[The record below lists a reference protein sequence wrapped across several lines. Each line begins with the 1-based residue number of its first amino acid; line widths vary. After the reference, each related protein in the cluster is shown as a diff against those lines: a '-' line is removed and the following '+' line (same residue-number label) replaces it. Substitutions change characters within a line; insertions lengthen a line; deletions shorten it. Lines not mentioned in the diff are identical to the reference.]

1 MTVFPPLLG
10 QTGAPPPFLKCC
22 ARVCT
27 RCKWSR
33 EPEHAPTACLSAQL
47 SAPCSEG
54 SCPRSGAPSTE
65 CGSARSPA
73 PVSGSQGIT
82 GPRTFYSECGPSMF
96 HFISKARVYSG
107 ARCFGHIHRGQR
119 AVVLPYMQNTKSSRK
134 NLTQLAVWG
143 LK

>member
-1 MTVFPPLLG
+1 MTVWAPLLDPTGPPLPL
-10 QTGAPPPFLKCC
+10 LKCC
-22 ARVCT
+22 GRVYT
-27 RCKWSR
+27 HCKLSR
-33 EPEHAPTACLSAQL
+33 EPAHAPTACLPAQL
-47 SAPCSEG
+47 SASYSEG
-54 SCPRSGAPSTE
+54 SCPQSGAPSTE
-65 CGSARSPA
+65 RGSARSPA
-73 PVSGSQGIT
+73 LVSSSQGIT